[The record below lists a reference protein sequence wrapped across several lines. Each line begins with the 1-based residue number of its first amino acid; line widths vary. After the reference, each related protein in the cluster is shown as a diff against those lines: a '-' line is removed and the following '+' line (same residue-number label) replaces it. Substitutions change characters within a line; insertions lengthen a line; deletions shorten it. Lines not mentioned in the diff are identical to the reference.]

1 MCTDQRPEH
10 RSMRIRAVL
19 LAAGIALAGLLAPN
33 IGQAQYPSRPIKIVV
48 PFSPGGGTD
57 VIARLMAE
65 RFQDSMGQTV
75 LVENRPGAASIIGLE
90 YVYRSEHD
98 GYTLVLEPNNLVLLG
113 PLYGKLPFDPI
124 ADFAPVALIGLSP
137 NMIGGHPSLPARTF
151 LELIAW
157 AKANPGKLNFAS
169 CGTATP
175 QHLAGEMLK
184 VMAGIDMTHIPY
196 KGCAPAL
203 ADVLGG
209 QVPLFF
215 STVAHLNPQ
224 IKAGKL
230 RGFAV
235 TGPPRTSFA
244 PETPTVAESGYPG
257 FNVDGWF
264 GLLAP
269 GRTPKDVVAKLN
281 AEVNKAL
288 ARQDVKDKLAAQGYE
303 LLGGTPERF
312 AEVIRAD
319 LARLGKL
326 IRDVGIKP

>member
-1 MCTDQRPEH
+1 M
-10 RSMRIRAVL
+10 S
-19 LAAGIALAGLLAPN
+19 LASTLNKGALAVALLFIAAAAV
-33 IGQAQYPSRPIKIVV
+33 AQTYPFKPIKIVV
-48 PFSPGGGTD
+48 PFSAGGGTD
-57 VIARLMAE
+57 VMARVMAE
-65 RFQDSMGQTV
+65 RFQESMGQPV
-75 LVENRPGAASIIGLE
+75 LVENRPGAGSIVGLE
-90 YVYRSEHD
+90 YVYRAEHD
-98 GYTLVLEPNNLVLLG
+98 GYTLVLEPNNLVIIG
-113 PLYGKLPFDPI
+113 PLYGKLPFDPV
-124 ADFAPVALIGLSP
+124 ADFAPIALIGLSP

-151 LELIAW
+151 PELIAW

-203 ADVLGG
+203 TDVLGG

-215 STVAHLNPQ
+215 STVAHLNPH

-230 RGFAV
+230 RGYAV
-235 TGPPRTSFA
+235 TGLRRTSFA
-244 PETPTVAESGYPG
+244 PEMPTVAESGYAG
-257 FNVDGWF
+257 FNLDGWF

-269 GRTPKDVVAKLN
+269 GGAPKEVVAKLN

-288 ARQDVKDKLAAQGYE
+288 ARQDVKDKFAAQGYE
-303 LLGGTPERF
+303 PLGGTPERF
-312 AEVIRAD
+312 AELIRAD
-319 LARLGKL
+319 LTRMDKL

>member
-1 MCTDQRPEH
+1 MSLASTLNKE
-10 RSMRIRAVL
+10 ALGLAL
-19 LAAGIALAGLLAPN
+19 LALAAAALA
-33 IGQAQYPSRPIKIVV
+33 QCFPSRPIKIVV
-48 PFSPGGGTD
+48 PFPPGGGTD
-57 VIARLMAE
+57 SMARVIAE
-65 RFQDSMGQTV
+65 RFRESMGQSV
-75 LVENRPGAASIIGLE
+75 LVENRPGASSIMGLE
-90 YVYRSEHD
+90 YVYKAEPD
-98 GYTLVLEPNNLVLLG
+98 GYTIVMEPGNFTTLG

-124 ADFAPVALIGLSP
+124 ADFVPIALVGISP
-137 NMIGGHPSLPARTF
+137 GVIGGHPSVPARTF
-151 LELIAW
+151 QELIAW
-157 AKANPGKLNFAS
+157 VKANPGKLNFAS
-169 CGTATP
+169 CGIGTS

-184 VMAGIDMTHIPY
+184 VAAGIDMTHIPY

-203 ADVLGG
+203 TDVLGG

-235 TGPPRTSFA
+235 TGARRTSFA
-244 PETPTVAESGYPG
+244 PELPTVAESGYPG
-257 FNVDGWF
+257 FDLDGWF

-303 LLGGTPERF
+303 LFGGTPERF